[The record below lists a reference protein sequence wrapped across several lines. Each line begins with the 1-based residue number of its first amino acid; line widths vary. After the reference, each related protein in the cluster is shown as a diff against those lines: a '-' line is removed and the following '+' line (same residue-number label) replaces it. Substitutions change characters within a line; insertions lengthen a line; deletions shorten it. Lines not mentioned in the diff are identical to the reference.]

1 MNRKLESPVIVVMVL
16 VAVAVAATGAYFIW
30 CKSFQQKNRENVTEE
45 IGLIGSK
52 LKIVDLG
59 NDNDTFYITLENQ
72 TGKEITASDVYVE
85 IECNG
90 KKEEP
95 LKITGQK
102 AIPDG
107 GKGDMKVSLVRSKI
121 TSDEIYTIR
130 ITANGVTTT
139 EKYSAI

>member
-1 MNRKLESPVIVVMVL
+1 MNRKLVSPVIAVML
-16 VAVAVAATGAYFIW
+16 FIALAVAAVGEYFIW
-30 CKSFQQKNRENVTEE
+30 YKSFQQKNRENVMEE
-45 IGLIGSK
+45 IESKGSK
-52 LKIVDLG
+52 LRIVDLG
-59 NDNDTFYITLENQ
+59 NDSDTFYITLENQ

-95 LKITGQK
+95 LKITGRK

-107 GKGDMKVSLVRSKI
+107 EKGDIEVSLVRSKI

>member
-1 MNRKLESPVIVVMVL
+1 MNRKLVSPVIAVML
-16 VAVAVAATGAYFIW
+16 FIALAVAAVGEYFIW
-30 CKSFQQKNRENVTEE
+30 YKSFQQKNRENVMEE
-45 IGLIGSK
+45 IESKGSK

>member
-1 MNRKLESPVIVVMVL
+1 MNRKLVSPVIAVML
-16 VAVAVAATGAYFIW
+16 FIALAVAAVGEYFIW
-30 CKSFQQKNRENVTEE
+30 YKSFQQTNRENVMEE
-45 IGLIGSK
+45 IESKGSK
-52 LKIVDLG
+52 LRIVDLG